1 MPSIPQLEKLLSLD
15 PADAFV
21 LYALAMEHAKLAE
34 KDRAFA
40 YFDRCIAADPA
51 YCYAYFHKARVQ
63 SESGQTDAAIETL
76 NRGINAAKAAG
87 DAHAMSEMR
96 ELLDQLN

>member
-1 MPSIPQLEKLLSLD
+1 MFSTAYPGAVARYTCPLPSIPQLEKLLALD

-63 SESGQTDAAIETL
+63 S
-76 NRGINAAKAAG
+76 
-87 DAHAMSEMR
+87 
-96 ELLDQLN
+96 